1 MDNSYQ
7 ETEKYIDNFLL
18 TDCNKV
24 VGEEIKADKCFR
36 RQCNC
41 GENYVTSSTEQWNC
55 ESGLTE
61 RTFKVSIDKG
71 LAFRYEPCRLIL
83 IG

>member
-1 MDNSYQ
+1 MENSFQ

-18 TDCNKV
+18 TDCNNV
-24 VGEEIKADKCFR
+24 VGEEIKAEKCFR

-41 GENYVTSSTEQWNC
+41 GENYVISSSEQWNC

-71 LAFRYEPCRLIL
+71 LEFRYEVHTMKHAV
-83 IG
+83 